1 MATTASQ
8 AALQALQPLA
18 FPDDAIEV
26 GRVVG
31 AWGVKGAFKVLPH
44 ARDPQ
49 ALHSTRRWF
58 LRPAEGKAHTVPAL
72 LHVSQAREQAGVL
85 VATAPEI
92 ADRDAAEALS
102 GACVWVSR
110 ASFPSAGPDE
120 YYWVDLLGA
129 TVRNREGLLLGVV
142 EGLIDTGAHSVMR
155 LSLPADAAR
164 AADAGADTAER
175 LIPFVAHYVDTVDL
189 ERKQITVD
197 WQLDY

>member
-120 YYWVDLLGA
+120 YYWADLLGA

-155 LSLPADAAR
+155 LSLPADAAS

>member
-155 LSLPADAAR
+155 LSLPADAAS

>member
-1 MATTASQ
+1 M
-8 AALQALQPLA
+8 
-18 FPDDAIEV
+18 
-26 GRVVG
+26 
-31 AWGVKGAFKVLPH
+31 
-44 ARDPQ
+44 
-49 ALHSTRRWF
+49 
-58 LRPAEGKAHTVPAL
+58 PAL

-155 LSLPADAAR
+155 LSLPADAAS
-164 AADAGADTAER
+164 AADAGADAAER

>member
-58 LRPAEGKAHTVPAL
+58 LRPAEGKAHTVPAV
-72 LHVSQAREQAGVL
+72 LHVSQAREQAGVV

-120 YYWVDLLGA
+120 YYWADLLGA
-129 TVRNREGLLLGVV
+129 TVRNREGLLLGIV

-155 LSLPADAAR
+155 LSLPADGAS